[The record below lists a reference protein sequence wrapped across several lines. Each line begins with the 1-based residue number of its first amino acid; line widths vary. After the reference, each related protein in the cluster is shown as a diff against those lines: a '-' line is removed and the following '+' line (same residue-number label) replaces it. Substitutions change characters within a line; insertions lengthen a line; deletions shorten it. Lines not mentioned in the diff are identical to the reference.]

1 MSVGLGQIVLII
13 FVPDLIFVHLPNLMK
28 DIAKGIQY
36 LKRSFQEEP
45 SEEIKQVGDSKKET
59 PSKGKDL

>member
-1 MSVGLGQIVLII
+1 MSIGLGQIVLII
-13 FVPDLIFVHLPNLMK
+13 FLLVLLFGNLPNLMK

-36 LKRSFQEEP
+36 LKRSFQEE
-45 SEEIKQVGDSKKET
+45 IKHVGDSKKET